1 MNTLSAIHGCL
12 KPGGTFVFEMGGH
25 GNVPEVMTALIYTLV
40 QHGVP
45 MDKAKETS
53 PWFFPS
59 ETWMKDALETVGFQV
74 DKVETEYRPT
84 KLTSAVN
91 GGLAGWIRLM
101 GAQFLEVLDEDR
113 QDKAVKQI
121 CEVLE
126 PVVTRV
132 EDGSQWLGYLRLRGV
147 ARKI

>member
-1 MNTLSAIHGCL
+1 M
-12 KPGGTFVFEMGGH
+12 FEMGGH
-25 GNVPEVMTALIYTLV
+25 GNVAEVMTALIYTLV
-40 QHGVP
+40 QQGIPVE
-45 MDKAKETS
+45 KVKETN

-59 ETWMKDALETVGFQV
+59 DSWMRDALETVGFQV

-84 KLTSAVN
+84 KLTSSVN

-101 GAQFLEVLDEDR
+101 GAQFLEVLDEER
-113 QDKAVKQI
+113 QDEAVNQI

-126 PVVTRV
+126 PVITRV
-132 EDGSQWLGYLRLRGV
+132 EDGSQWLGYVRLRGV

>member
-1 MNTLSAIHGCL
+1 M
-12 KPGGTFVFEMGGH
+12 FEMGGH
-25 GNVPEVMTALIYTLV
+25 GNVAEVMTALIYTLV
-40 QHGVP
+40 QKGIPVE
-45 MDKAKETS
+45 KAKEAN

-101 GAQFLEVLDEDR
+101 GAQFLELLDEEK
-113 QDKAVKQI
+113 QGEAVKQI

-132 EDGSQWLGYLRLRGV
+132 EDGSQWLGYVRLRGV
-147 ARKI
+147 AKKI

>member
-1 MNTLSAIHGCL
+1 M
-12 KPGGTFVFEMGGH
+12 FEMGGH
-25 GNVPEVMTALIYTLV
+25 GNVAEVMTALIYTLV
-40 QHGVP
+40 QKGIPVE
-45 MDKAKETS
+45 KAKEAN

-101 GAQFLEVLDEDR
+101 GAQFLELFGEER
-113 QDKAVKQI
+113 QDEAVKQI

-132 EDGSQWLGYLRLRGV
+132 EDGSQWLNYVRLRGV
-147 ARKI
+147 SRKI

>member
-1 MNTLSAIHGCL
+1 MNTLRAIRGCL

-25 GNVPEVMTALIYTLV
+25 GNVAEVMTALIYTLV
-40 QHGVP
+40 QKGIPVE
-45 MDKAKETS
+45 KAKEAN

-101 GAQFLEVLDEDR
+101 GAQFLELFGEER
-113 QDKAVKQI
+113 QDEAVKQI

-132 EDGSQWLGYLRLRGV
+132 EDGSQWLGYVRLRGV

>member
-1 MNTLSAIHGCL
+1 M
-12 KPGGTFVFEMGGH
+12 FEMGGH
-25 GNVPEVMTALIYTLV
+25 GNVAEVMTAFIYALV
-40 QHGVP
+40 QNGIPVG
-45 MDKAKETS
+45 KAKGVN

-101 GAQFLEVLDEDR
+101 GAQFLEVLDEER
-113 QDKAVKQI
+113 QDEAVKQI

-132 EDGSQWLGYLRLRGV
+132 EDGSQWLGYVRLRGV

>member
-1 MNTLSAIHGCL
+1 MDTLRAIHGCL
-12 KPGGTFVFEMGGH
+12 KPGGTFAFEMGGH
-25 GNVPEVMTALIYTLV
+25 GNVAEVMTALIYTLV
-40 QHGVP
+40 QKGIPVE
-45 MDKAKETS
+45 KAKEAN

-84 KLTSAVN
+84 KLTNAVN

-101 GAQFLEVLDEDR
+101 GAQFLEVLDEER
-113 QDKAVKQI
+113 QDEAVKQI

-132 EDGSQWLGYLRLRGV
+132 EDGSQWLGYVRLRGV
-147 ARKI
+147 SRKI

>member
-1 MNTLSAIHGCL
+1 M
-12 KPGGTFVFEMGGH
+12 FEMGGH
-25 GNVPEVMTALIYTLV
+25 GNVAEVMTALIYTLV
-40 QHGVP
+40 QKGIPVE
-45 MDKAKETS
+45 KAKEAN

-101 GAQFLEVLDEDR
+101 GAQFLELLDEEK
-113 QDKAVKQI
+113 QGEAVKQN

-132 EDGSQWLGYLRLRGV
+132 EDGSQWLGYVRLRGV

>member
-1 MNTLSAIHGCL
+1 M
-12 KPGGTFVFEMGGH
+12 FEMGGH
-25 GNVPEVMTALIYTLV
+25 GNVAEVMTALIYTLV
-40 QHGVP
+40 KHEVP
-45 MDKAKETS
+45 LDKAKEAN

-59 ETWMKDALETVGFQV
+59 ETWIKDTLETVGFQV

-101 GAQFLEVLDEDR
+101 GAQFLELLDEEK
-113 QDKAVKQI
+113 QGEAVKQI

-132 EDGSQWLGYLRLRGV
+132 EDGSQWLGYVRLRGV
-147 ARKI
+147 AKKI

>member
-1 MNTLSAIHGCL
+1 M
-12 KPGGTFVFEMGGH
+12 FEMGGH
-25 GNVPEVMTALIYTLV
+25 GNVAEVMTALIYTLV
-40 QHGVP
+40 QKGIPVE
-45 MDKAKETS
+45 KAKEAN

-101 GAQFLEVLDEDR
+101 GAQFLELFGEER
-113 QDKAVKQI
+113 QDEAVKQI

-132 EDGSQWLGYLRLRGV
+132 EDGSQWLGYVRLRGV

>member
-1 MNTLSAIHGCL
+1 M
-12 KPGGTFVFEMGGH
+12 FEMGGH
-25 GNVPEVMTALIYTLV
+25 GNVAEVMTALIYTLV
-40 QHGVP
+40 QQGVP
-45 MDKAKETS
+45 LDKAKEAN

-59 ETWMKDALETVGFQV
+59 ETWIKDALETVGFQV

-84 KLTSAVN
+84 KLTSAIN

-101 GAQFLEVLDEDR
+101 GAQFLELLDEEK
-113 QDKAVKQI
+113 QDEAVKQI

-132 EDGSQWLGYLRLRGV
+132 EDGSQWLGYVRLRGV